1 MKDSKRFD
9 KKKLLTI
16 LGIVIG
22 AIVVLLLIVVLIYT
36 QKKNAGRVKEA
47 DEYEIDISDET
58 AEDDIDGY
66 SEAIDEKE
74 ASTEVESPAAELPF
88 EYGISD
94 LDIPDD
100 NYRTYYEIFVYSFY
114 DSDGDGIGDL
124 KGVTE
129 KLDYVADMGFN
140 GIWLMPV
147 FPSPTYHKYDATD
160 YMAIDEQYGSLEDFD
175 ELIAEAHSR
184 GINIIIDLAINHT
197 SSQHPWFKEAVK
209 YLRSLEDGQEPDYD
223 ECPYVAYYH
232 FAKEPAGGTW
242 YNINGSDKWYYEGSF
257 WSEMPDLDL
266 SCEALWTELEG
277 VADFWIDHGVDGF
290 RMDAPLHYEENDNSF
305 NEETLSRLY
314 TYCISKDPDFYM
326 VSEVWAA
333 EGIIKNYYASLT
345 PSMFNFDIAQAEG
358 KLIKAGNGKYK
369 AEKLVEAMVKYQED
383 FGAENPG
390 YIDAPF
396 LTNHD
401 MPRVANALNNN
412 PEAMKRAAGLLM
424 TCSGSPFVYYG
435 EEIGMCSKGTKD
447 ENKRLPMLWN
457 AEGDAAGTTRKPTDA
472 DSGIVS
478 SFDGVEEQLSDP
490 DSILNYYRRAIR
502 LRNENPE
509 LARGYITIV
518 DELTDGNTAVIIKA
532 WNDSAIAVVYNT
544 SDENVS
550 VDISKAGRIN
560 ALQRSGSNDNIDFD
574 FSVTAVN
581 GFLTVDPAEEVS
593 LDNGILTVPAG
604 GIAVLKNLG

>member
-36 QKKNAGRVKEA
+36 QKKNAGRVTEA

-58 AEDDIDGY
+58 AEVNIDGS
-66 SEAIDEKE
+66 SETIDETE
-74 ASTEVESPAAELPF
+74 ASTDVESPAAELPF

-232 FAKEPAGGTW
+232 FAKEPAGSTW

-266 SCEALWTELEG
+266 SCEALWTELEE

-290 RMDAPLHYEENDNSF
+290 RMDAPLHYEENDNAF
-305 NEETLSRLY
+305 NEEVLNRLY
-314 TYCISKDPDFYM
+314 TYCVSKDSDFYM

-424 TCSGSPFVYYG
+424 TCSGAPFVYYG
-435 EEIGMCSKGTKD
+435 
-447 ENKRLPMLWN
+447 
-457 AEGDAAGTTRKPTDA
+457 
-472 DSGIVS
+472 
-478 SFDGVEEQLSDP
+478 
-490 DSILNYYRRAIR
+490 
-502 LRNENPE
+502 
-509 LARGYITIV
+509 
-518 DELTDGNTAVIIKA
+518 
-532 WNDSAIAVVYNT
+532 
-544 SDENVS
+544 
-550 VDISKAGRIN
+550 
-560 ALQRSGSNDNIDFD
+560 
-574 FSVTAVN
+574 
-581 GFLTVDPAEEVS
+581 
-593 LDNGILTVPAG
+593 
-604 GIAVLKNLG
+604 